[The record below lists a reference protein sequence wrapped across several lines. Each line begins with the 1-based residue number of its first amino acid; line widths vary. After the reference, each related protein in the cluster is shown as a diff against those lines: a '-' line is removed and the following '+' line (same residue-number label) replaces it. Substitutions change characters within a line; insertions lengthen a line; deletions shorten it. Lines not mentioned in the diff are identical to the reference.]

1 MNILSHE
8 VLSTNVHR
16 VHTII
21 VQSKQQ
27 RVKKKISMNNHWNE
41 WQFVCIQ
48 PKVKYKTKI
57 EFNILRAAN
66 CAGD

>member
-27 RVKKKISMNNHWNE
+27 RDKK
-41 WQFVCIQ
+41 
-48 PKVKYKTKI
+48 
-57 EFNILRAAN
+57 NI
-66 CAGD
+66 DE